1 MGSCTATVHKGIVIK
16 YLWNSFM
23 FYQLSPV
30 WRAERGQNPSVASD
44 TGKGGGVGGGVAK
57 DKEKHQKKYWR
68 DNLEMRRWGR
78 FSRGGKG
85 VMEAK

>member
-1 MGSCTATVHKGIVIK
+1 MGSCTAAVHKGIVIK

-23 FYQLSPV
+23 CYQLSPV

-44 TGKGGGVGGGVAK
+44 TGLGGGGWGVAK
-57 DKEKHQKKYWR
+57 DKEKHPKKYWR
-68 DNLEMRRWGR
+68 DNLEMRRCGR
-78 FSRGGKG
+78 FSRGGKR

>member
-1 MGSCTATVHKGIVIK
+1 MGSCTSAVHKGIVIK

-23 FYQLSPV
+23 FYQLSPAR
-30 WRAERGQNPSVASD
+30 RAERGQNPGVVSD
-44 TGKGGGVGGGVAK
+44 TGWGWGGAK

-68 DNLEMRRWGR
+68 DRLEMRRCGR
-78 FSRGGKG
+78 FSRGGKR